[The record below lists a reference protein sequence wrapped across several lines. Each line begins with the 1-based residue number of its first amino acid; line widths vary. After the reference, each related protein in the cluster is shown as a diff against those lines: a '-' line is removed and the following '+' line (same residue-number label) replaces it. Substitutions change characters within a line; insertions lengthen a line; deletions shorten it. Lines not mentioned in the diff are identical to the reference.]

1 MTHATNTN
9 QTNISEKNYR
19 HQSSGSKVQ
28 DGPKVMLKFKDN
40 FVVDHL
46 SVEDFQLKQ
55 SFA

>member
-1 MTHATNTN
+1 
-9 QTNISEKNYR
+9 
-19 HQSSGSKVQ
+19 
-28 DGPKVMLKFKDN
+28 MLKFKDN